1 MNFSN
6 KVVLVTGAAVGIG
19 RKIAVDFA
27 KRGAKVAVNFSKSR
41 QDAEETLKLIAEAGG
56 DGMLC
61 QCDVSDEK
69 AVPAMIDAVV
79 EKFGRLDILVNNT
92 GITRFIDWNDLDGAT
107 GEAWETL
114 YRVNVM
120 GMFFCSRAAAKV
132 MPEGG
137 VIVNIASV
145 SGHAPNGSSIPYSV
159 SKAAVL
165 HLTKC
170 LAKALSPRLR
180 VVSVS
185 PGVIA
190 DTRWNA
196 GRDVDAVRAKGA
208 ELSLSKRVGTPEEIS
223 QTVLFLASDG
233 GAFCNGTDVN
243 VDGGRFL
250 VV

>member
-1 MNFSN
+1 MNVWKINGLGANFSYLEKGMAMNFSN

-19 RKIAVDFA
+19 RNIAIDFA
-27 KRGAKVAVNFSKSR
+27 KRGAKVAVNFSKSAKE
-41 QDAEETLKLIAEAGG
+41 AEETLTRIAEAGG

-69 AVPAMIDAVV
+69 SVPGMIDRVV
-79 EKFGRLDILVNNT
+79 QKFGRLDILVNNT
-92 GITRFIDWNDLDGAT
+92 GITSFIDWNDLDGAT
-107 GEAWETL
+107 GDIWEKL

-137 VIVNIASV
+137 VIVNVSSV
-145 SGHAPNGSSIPYSV
+145 SGHTPNGSSIPYSV

-170 LAKALSPRLR
+170 LAKALSPKLR

-185 PGVIA
+185 PGVVD
-190 DTRWNA
+190 DTRWNS
-196 GRDVDAVRAKGA
+196 GRDASAVYAKGA
-208 ELSLSKRVGTPEEIS
+208 ELSLSEED
-223 QTVLFLASDG
+223 LP
-233 GAFCNGTDVN
+233 
-243 VDGGRFL
+243 VDTAR
-250 VV
+250 